1 MENITIGEIGVAI
14 TFLVAFI
21 GGIGILLNYIKKA
34 LKNLFKEQLE
44 PIKEQVAKNNELI
57 STVDL
62 NSTQNYLTKCFND
75 LRTRQ
80 QISETNIQRIYEQM
94 EHYEKLGGNSYI
106 HKEFEDLKKEGLL

>member
-1 MENITIGEIGVAI
+1 MENITLGQISVLIS
-14 TFLVAFI
+14 FLVAFI
-21 GGIGILLNYIKKA
+21 GGIGILLNYTKKA
-34 LKNLFKEQLE
+34 LKSLFKEELE

>member
-1 MENITIGEIGVAI
+1 MENITIGQISVI
-14 TFLVAFI
+14 ISFLVAFI
-21 GGIGILLNYIKKA
+21 GGIGILLNYTKKA
-34 LKNLFKEQLE
+34 LKSLFKEELE
-44 PIKEQVAKNNELI
+44 SIKEEVSKNNELI